1 MDSIR
6 NIIPGFLLTSL
17 IASLSIY
24 FASFIP
30 IGSVAI
36 AILIGISINNTFLNQ
51 TRFFKDGISFSEKQL
66 LSFAIILL
74 GASLN
79 FNKVTLMPIGNI
91 IFILITIF
99 ISLLVCYL
107 LGKIFGLTKN
117 LSILLG
123 IGNGICGS
131 SAIAGASKILDAD
144 KNDIGVSIAIIN
156 TLGALSIFILP
167 YILINFFPHFTNEQ
181 SGFLIGSTVQAV
193 GQVTATGFIINQE
206 VGEYAT
212 LIKMIRIIMLGPIL
226 LFLSFFMKNKSKNSQ
241 AEIFNVPYFI
251 IGFIIFSLL
260 VTFGFIPENLLLI
273 IEQLSKILLVIAMA
287 GIGLNISF
295 RSIFKFGF
303 KSFTIAALAFSFQII
318 FALTVVAL
326 CF

>member
-1 MDSIR
+1 MNSIR
-6 NIIPGFLLTSL
+6 NIIPGLLLTSL
-17 IASLSIY
+17 IALLSFY
-24 FASFIP
+24 FSSFIP

-51 TRFFKDGISFSEKQL
+51 TEIFKTGISFSEKQL
-66 LSFAIILL
+66 LSLAIILL

-79 FNKVTLMPIGNI
+79 FNKVILIPISNV
-91 IFILITIF
+91 IFIICIIS
-99 ISLLVCYL
+99 ISLLLCYL
-107 LGKIFGLTKN
+107 LGKIFGLNKN

-123 IGNGICGS
+123 IGNGVCGS

-156 TLGALSIFILP
+156 TLGAISIFILP

-212 LIKMIRIIMLGPIL
+212 FIKMIRIIMLGPIL
-226 LFLSFFMKNKSKNSQ
+226 LFLSFLIQNKSKNNQ
-241 AEIFNVPYFI
+241 AGLFNIPYFI
-251 IGFIIFSLL
+251 TGFVVFSLL
-260 VTFGFIPENLLLI
+260 VTFNFIPENLLLI
-273 IEQLSKILLVIAMA
+273 IQKLSKILLVIAMA

-295 RSIFKFGF
+295 RNIFKFGS
-303 KSFTIAALAFSFQII
+303 KSFAIAALAFSFQMI
-318 FALTVVAL
+318 FTFMIVIL

>member
-1 MDSIR
+1 LNSIR
-6 NIIPGFLLTSL
+6 NIIPGLLLTSL
-17 IASLSIY
+17 IALLSFY
-24 FASFIP
+24 FSSFIP

-51 TRFFKDGISFSEKQL
+51 TEIFKTGISFSEKQL
-66 LSFAIILL
+66 LSLAIILL

-79 FNKVTLMPIGNI
+79 FNKVILIPISNV
-91 IFILITIF
+91 IFIICIIS
-99 ISLLVCYL
+99 ISLLLCYL
-107 LGKIFGLTKN
+107 LGKIFGLNKN

-123 IGNGICGS
+123 IGNGVCGS

-156 TLGALSIFILP
+156 TLGAISIFILP

-212 LIKMIRIIMLGPIL
+212 FIKMIRIIMLGPIL
-226 LFLSFFMKNKSKNSQ
+226 LFLSFLIQNKSKNNQ
-241 AEIFNVPYFI
+241 AGLFNIPYFI
-251 IGFIIFSLL
+251 TGFVVFSLL
-260 VTFGFIPENLLLI
+260 VTFNFIPENLLLI
-273 IEQLSKILLVIAMA
+273 IQKLSKILLVIAMA

-295 RSIFKFGF
+295 RNIFKFGS
-303 KSFTIAALAFSFQII
+303 KSFAIAALAFSFQMI
-318 FALTVVAL
+318 FTFMIVIL

>member
-1 MDSIR
+1 MNNIR
-6 NIIPGFLLTSL
+6 NIIPGLLLTSL
-17 IASLSIY
+17 IASLSFY
-24 FASFIP
+24 FSSFIP
-30 IGSVAI
+30 IGSIAI

-51 TRFFKDGISFSEKQL
+51 TEIFKTGISFSEKQL
-66 LSFAIILL
+66 LSLAIILL

-79 FNKVTLMPIGNI
+79 FNKVMLIPASSI
-91 IFILITIF
+91 IFIVCIIF
-99 ISLLVCYL
+99 ISLLLCYL
-107 LGKIFGLTKN
+107 LGKIFGLNRN

-123 IGNGICGS
+123 IGNGVCGS

-144 KNDIGVSIAIIN
+144 KNDVGVSIAIIN
-156 TLGALSIFILP
+156 TLGAISIFILP

-212 LIKMIRIIMLGPIL
+212 FIKMIRIVMLRPIL
-226 LFLSFFMKNKSKNSQ
+226 LFLSFFIKNKSKNNQ
-241 AEIFNVPYFI
+241 VGIFNIPYFI
-251 IGFIIFSLL
+251 TGFVIFSLL
-260 VTFGFIPENLLLI
+260 VTFNFIPEISLLI
-273 IEQLSKILLVIAMA
+273 IQKLSKILLVIAMA

-295 RSIFKFGF
+295 RSIFEFGF
-303 KSFTIAALAFSFQII
+303 KSFAVAALAFSFQIVFTFVI
-318 FALTVVAL
+318 VVL